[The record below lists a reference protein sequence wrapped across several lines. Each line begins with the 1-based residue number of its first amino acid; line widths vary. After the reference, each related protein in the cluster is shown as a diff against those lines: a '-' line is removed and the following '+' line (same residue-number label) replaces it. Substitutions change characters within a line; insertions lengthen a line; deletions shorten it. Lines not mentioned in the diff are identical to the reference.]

1 MMLSEVMVWKR
12 YFLSRAGL
20 LCTHRDIL
28 YRMSWCFK
36 ETVGRH
42 VSFDGIMGL
51 DFGSYWNHE
60 PTKGIQRYTKT
71 NLVGSLK
78 SFVLFNDIGVATQ
91 KGFQGLVLNLPKS
104 WTPNKESTELGRL
117 SHLEKSCSNGTTKQ
131 KLQLFG
137 SLQLTVLTLHVQG
150 SPSTKIRSNCE
161 VG

>member
-1 MMLSEVMVWKR
+1 MWRFRLGSPSLKLQEPWWSLLLISMMLSEVMVWKR

-60 PTKGIQRYTKT
+60 PTKDIQRYTKT

-91 KGFQGLVLNLPKS
+91 KGFQGLVLNPKQGKHWARETFS
-104 WTPNKESTELGRL
+104 SRKVLQQRNNQTK
-117 SHLEKSCSNGTTKQ
+117 TTT
-131 KLQLFG
+131 FW
-137 SLQLTVLTLHVQG
+137 
-150 SPSTKIRSNCE
+150 
-161 VG
+161 